1 MKGAGKNKQEKKIPK
16 EAEEW
21 NKIIFETLCRAG
33 IKDAVLLAD
42 KALYD
47 AKVGGKNKVCCSAD

>member
-1 MKGAGKNKQEKKIPK
+1 MPGRDK
-16 EAEEW
+16 
-21 NKIIFETLCRAG
+21 
-33 IKDAVLLAD
+33 KDAVLLAD